1 MFRAERDP
9 RISFTV
15 DGKMEITLTCD
26 KSVIDSIEALK
37 GKELQVEIK
46 PYSKKRTMTQNSYLW
61 ALIGELARKLGITKD
76 ECYREFVRDY
86 GVYEIVPI
94 KNEAKERFI
103 RSWQAKGL
111 GWICEE
117 LRESKLDGY
126 TNLVAYYGTSTYTA
140 AEMAGILDAVID
152 ECNAQGIATLTEEE
166 AKRLRNENV

>member
-1 MFRAERDP
+1 MFHAERDP

-76 ECYREFVRDY
+76 ECYREFVKDY
-86 GVYEIVPI
+86 GIYEIVPI
-94 KNEAKERFI
+94 KNEAKERFSALSPLNLYFSTI
-103 RSWQAKGL
+103 DL
-111 GWICEE
+111 GFTIHKEPEGEPDWGHYDSVCELE
-117 LRESKLDGY
+117 LGRVFGRM
-126 TNLVAYYGTSTYTA
+126 A
-140 AEMAGILDAVID
+140 AEVMKDG
-152 ECNAQGIATLTEEE
+152 E
-166 AKRLRNENV
+166 